1 VNFSVDE
8 PEFTDILGFCQ
19 ALFFSDELL
28 DEIRF
33 GGLAEKP

>member
-19 ALFFSDELL
+19 ALFFSNELSAG
-28 DEIRF
+28 IRF
-33 GGLAEKP
+33 GGLAEKH